1 MRISRLWLKLAA
13 VSAVSALVGIAIAAL
28 LIRNATSRDF
38 GSYLQHVRGMGQMM
52 GGGFGSIMMGP
63 FETEF
68 LSAIRR
74 SLWIAGVIAVAAAGG
89 IAILFSRQITA
100 PLRRLSVAAARV
112 QQGDLSQRVASKS
125 TDEVGILTSTFNGM
139 VESLDQNQ
147 EARRKLMADLAHE
160 MGTPLAVL
168 QSNLEG
174 MLDGVVEA
182 SPSNISSLHQES
194 LLLSRLVRD
203 LRTLSQAESGKL
215 GLTTA
220 PADLGALLSS
230 IVNGTEA
237 EARRRGIALS
247 FKEEPGLPP
256 VLMDK
261 DRVSQIVENLLSNAL
276 RYTSAG
282 GAVSVDLSRTEDKS
296 TGRSLLVSV
305 ADTGQGISAEDLPYI
320 FNRYYQGTR
329 AAEKRAGGSGIG
341 LAVVKELVE
350 AHQWQGLG
358 RQYPGQRKLVSF
370 HAAGVRLE
378 RRRPF
383 RFAGQ
388 VVSNKR
394 GTST

>member
-1 MRISRLWLKLAA
+1 MRISRLWLKFAT
-13 VSAVSALVGIAIAAL
+13 VSAVSAIVGIAIAAL
-28 LIRNATSRDF
+28 LIRNATSHDF
-38 GSYLQHVRGMGQMM
+38 GSYLQHARGMGQMM

-63 FETEF
+63 FESEF
-68 LSAIRR
+68 LSSIGR
-74 SLWIAGVIAVAAAGG
+74 SLWIAGIIAVAVAVG

-100 PLRRLSVAAARV
+100 PLSRLGVAAARV
-112 QQGDLSQRVASKS
+112 KQGDLSQRVVSRS
-125 TDEVGILTSTFNGM
+125 TDEVGLLTNTFNGM

-182 SPSNISSLHQES
+182 SNANISSLHQES

-203 LRTLSQAESGKL
+203 LRTLSQVESGRL

-220 PADLGALLSS
+220 PASLGALVSP
-230 IVNGTEA
+230 IVNATET
-237 EARRRGIALS
+237 EARRRGVTLTFS
-247 FKEEPGLPP
+247 EEPGLPP
-256 VLMDK
+256 ALMDR

-282 GAVSVDLSRTEDKS
+282 GAVTVALSREP
-296 TGRSLLVSV
+296 GPSLLVTV

-320 FNRYYQGTR
+320 FNRYYRGTR
-329 AAEKRAGGSGIG
+329 PAEKRAGGSGIG

-350 AHQWQGLG
+350 AHQG
-358 RQYPGQRKLVSF
+358 RVWVDSADGKGSSF
-370 HAAGVRLE
+370 HFTL
-378 RRRPF
+378 P
-383 RFAGQ
+383 
-388 VVSNKR
+388 VSD
-394 GTST
+394 